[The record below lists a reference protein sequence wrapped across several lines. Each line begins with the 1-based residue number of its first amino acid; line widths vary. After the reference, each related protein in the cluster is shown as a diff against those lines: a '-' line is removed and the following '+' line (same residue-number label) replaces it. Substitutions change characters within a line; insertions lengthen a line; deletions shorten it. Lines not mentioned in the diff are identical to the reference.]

1 MNEVL
6 LISLLCLLFL
16 TYKFA
21 SIVRNKEVP
30 KGNRRMA
37 CSLYSV
43 VVIAIITVNVFL
55 Y

>member
-6 LISLLCLLFL
+6 LISLLFLLFL

-21 SIVRNKEVP
+21 SIVRDKEVP
-30 KGNRRMA
+30 IDNRKMA
-37 CSLYSV
+37 WSLYSV
-43 VVIAIITVNVFL
+43 AVITIITVNVFL